1 MLATMKRTLTGTLE
15 RTRFGYGFVRQDE
28 GGDDL
33 FIPPFAMAGALHGD
47 RVRVGFLEAG
57 ARGDAHEVLEVL
69 ERTRYGI
76 VGRFEGRGRN
86 HVVFYPERPEYPR
99 EFVLTLHA
107 KARVPARARV
117 IVRLQRTPPDPLV
130 GSVEKVFAEDDP
142 REDSLL
148 VALEEGI
155 RTEFDPESEREAS
168 AYREDSVAHAL
179 RHREDFRDRLV
190 LTIDPEDAQDHDDAL
205 SIEPHAGGL
214 STVGIHIADV
224 THYVRPGT
232 ALDREARER
241 GTSVYLADTT
251 FPMLPRALS
260 SGLCSLSDGV
270 DRLTVTVLAD
280 LDDQGML
287 RGSRVVEGVIRSR
300 ASLSY
305 PDAHRLIRD
314 ERGEIPD
321 ALRALDQ
328 LAKALRA
335 RRLDRGGL
343 ELDLPEIK
351 PELDASGEPLAF
363 DEQPHLPTH
372 ELIEE
377 FMLLAN
383 QVVGARARAKEM
395 PFLYRV
401 HERPRYDKLRSFF
414 EAARYLGRQGP
425 AQIVTDAKQLR
436 RYVSHGTT
444 AKDRLLNLYLLR
456 ALEKARYDLVDVGH
470 FGLGMT
476 AYAHFTSPIRRYP
489 DLANHR
495 IVKRFLLEGARAGGD
510 PWAYA
515 EGWLSAAVAARS
527 SDAEVASDD
536 AERDVDKRKAVR
548 FALQRLGEE
557 TEGIIAGLSP
567 GGVFVWLPEWH
578 IEGFLPKRSLGDPS
592 LALAEHGFSFR
603 SKRSRHRFGLGD
615 SIAVTVAR
623 ADLERREVELG
634 LVTRGDGPTR
644 RRAKKPRLQ
653 RSVKGRKRGRR

>member
-1 MLATMKRTLTGTLE
+1 MRRTLVGRLE
-15 RTRFGYGFVRQDE
+15 RTRFGYGFIRLED

-33 FIPPFAMAGALHGD
+33 FIPPFAMADALHGD

-57 ARGDAHEVLEVL
+57 ERGDAHEILEVL
-69 ERTRYGI
+69 ERTRFGI
-76 VGRFEGRGRN
+76 VGRFEGRGRA
-86 HVVFYPERPEYPR
+86 HVALYPERPEYPR
-99 EFVLTLHA
+99 EIVLTLHA
-107 KARVPARARV
+107 RAKVPQGARV
-117 IVRLQRTPPDPLV
+117 IVRLRPTPADPIV
-130 GSVEKVFAEDDP
+130 GTVEKVFADDDP

-155 RTEFDPESEREAS
+155 RTEFDPEAEREAAS
-168 AYREDSVAHAL
+168 FREDSVAHAS
-179 RHREDFRDRLV
+179 RHREDFRERLV

-214 STVGIHIADV
+214 ATVGIHIADV

-232 ALDREARER
+232 ALDREAQER

-260 SGLCSLSDGV
+260 SGLCSLSNGV

-280 LDDQGML
+280 LDPEGSL
-287 RGSRVVEGVIRSR
+287 RSARVVEGVIRSR

-305 PDAHRLIRD
+305 PEAHRLIRD

-321 ALRALDQ
+321 ALRALDR
-328 LAKALRA
+328 LAKALRK
-335 RRLDRGGL
+335 RRLERGGL

-351 PELDASGEPLAF
+351 PELAKSGDPVSF
-363 DEQPHLPTH
+363 DEEPRLPTH

-383 QVVGARARAKEM
+383 QIVGDRAREREL

-495 IVKRFLLEGARAGGD
+495 IVKRFLLEGGKPGGD
-510 PWAYA
+510 PWGYA
-515 EGWLSAAVAARS
+515 EGWLSASVAGRS
-527 SDAEVASDD
+527 SEAEIAADD
-536 AERDVDKRKAVR
+536 AERAVDKRKAVR

-592 LALAEHGFSFR
+592 LTLAEHGFSFR
-603 SKRSRHRFGLGD
+603 SKRVRHRFGLGD
-615 SIAVTVAR
+615 TVGVVIVR
-623 ADLERREVELG
+623 ADLDRREVELG
-634 LVTRGDGPTR
+634 LAVRGEGR
-644 RRAKKPRLQ
+644 GGRRAKKPRP
-653 RSVKGRKRGRR
+653 VRKRQGRRGGRR

>member
-1 MLATMKRTLTGTLE
+1 MKRTLVGTLE
-15 RTRFGYGFVRQDE
+15 RTRFGYGFVRLED

-33 FIPPFAMAGALHGD
+33 FIPPFAMGGALHGD

-57 ARGDAHEVLEVL
+57 ERGDAHEVVEVL

-76 VGRFEGRGRN
+76 MGRFEGRGRA
-86 HVVFYPERPEYPR
+86 HVALYPERPEYPR
-99 EFVLTLHA
+99 EIVLALHA
-107 KARVPARARV
+107 RARVPAGARV
-117 IVRLQRTPPDPLV
+117 LVRLQRTPPDPLV
-130 GSVEKVFAEDDP
+130 GAVEKVFADDDP
-142 REDSLL
+142 REDSLI

-155 RTEFDPESEREAS
+155 RTEFDPEAEREA
-168 AYREDSVAHAL
+168 AGFREDSVAHAT

-205 SIEPHAGGL
+205 SIEPRTGGVA
-214 STVGIHIADV
+214 TVGIHIADV

-232 ALDREARER
+232 ALDREAQER

-270 DRLTVTVLAD
+270 DRLTVSVLAD
-280 LDDQGML
+280 LDEEGTL
-287 RGSRVVEGVIRSR
+287 RGARVVEGVIRSR

-305 PDAHRLIRD
+305 PDAHRRIRD
-314 ERGEIPD
+314 DRGEIPD
-321 ALRALDQ
+321 ALRALDR
-328 LAKALRA
+328 LAKALRTK
-335 RRLDRGGL
+335 RLERGGL

-351 PELDASGEPLAF
+351 PELGGSGEPVAF
-363 DEQPHLPTH
+363 DEERRLPTH

-383 QVVGARARAKEM
+383 QVVGARARAKDL

-495 IVKRFLLEGARAGGD
+495 IVKRFLLEHARSGGD

-515 EGWLSAAVAARS
+515 EGWLSASVAGRS
-527 SDAEVASDD
+527 SEAEIAADD

-592 LALAEHGFSFR
+592 LTLAEHGFSFR
-603 SKRSRHRFGLGD
+603 SRRSRHRFGLGD
-615 SIAVTVAR
+615 TVAVMVAR
-623 ADLERREVELG
+623 ADLDRREVELS
-634 LVTRGDGPTR
+634 LPPRGEGRSR
-644 RRAKKPRLQ
+644 RRAKKPRTT
-653 RSVKGRKRGRR
+653 RRMKGRRGGRR